1 MITIT
6 WKVDD
11 GYVNPGPQYCEIDEA
26 DIFEDDMTTVDKQKA
41 IDDFIEEEFR
51 NNISW
56 FISSV
61 EYS

>member
-11 GYVNPGPQYCEIDEA
+11 GYVNPGPQEVEIDES
-26 DIFEDDMTTVDKQKA
+26 DIFEDDMDDKDKQKA
-41 IDDFIEEEFR
+41 IDEFIQEEFEQK
-51 NNISW
+51 ISW

-61 EYS
+61 EYE

>member
-11 GYVNPGPQYCEIDEA
+11 GYVNPGPQYCEIHEE
-26 DIFEDDMTTVDKQKA
+26 DIFEDDMTTADKQKA

-61 EYS
+61 EYW